1 MYLLYWYKSTCFEPE
16 TGANIEGDLFGYAVY
31 LLYWCKCTCFT
42 GLKVQTLTRHSACG
56 RRLAELADAV
66 YVLYLLYLLNG
77 YERANTD
84 WYERT
89 NTGRWLA
96 KLADPSIPLDEL
108 RKVLSVL
115 ILLVQKHQY

>member
-1 MYLLYWYKSTCFEPE
+1 MPEVGSTIEGGLLGYAVYLLYWYKSTCF
-16 TGANIEGDLFGYAVY
+16 TG
-31 LLYWCKCTCFT
+31 T
-42 GLKVQTLTRHSACG
+42 KVQTLTRHSACG

-66 YVLYLLYLLNG
+66 YLLYW

-115 ILLVQKHQY
+115 ILLVQKRQY